1 MVRGNTK
8 DKEDDIGQFEE
19 LGRLTGELAHEIK
32 NPLSTIKVN
41 LKLAAEDLETA
52 KSQSEGSQSGQHLT
66 RALRK
71 IAVIQREA
79 DRLEQILEA
88 FLRYFDRAEPQKA
101 GVDINDLVGDMVD
114 FYSPQAQ
121 SHSITV
127 RLGLSAKP
135 LICKIDA
142 DMLKQVMLNL
152 FLNAQ
157 QAISTGGELI
167 VKTARRK
174 RYARI
179 QVSDTG
185 CGISP
190 DKLPKIFDAYYSSR
204 PGGSG
209 LGLATARKIVEAH
222 NGSIS
227 VDSEPGKGTSFTIE
241 LPLQQ
246 DE

>member
-1 MVRGNTK
+1 MRRSRYLGSGK
-8 DKEDDIGQFEE
+8 DKRQRRRSRGI
-19 LGRLTGELAHEIK
+19 AHEIK
-32 NPLSTIKVN
+32 NPLSTLKIN

-52 KSQSEGSQSGQHLT
+52 KSQAGGSQGGQHLT

-79 DRLEQILEA
+79 GRLEQILEA
-88 FLRYFDRAEPQKA
+88 FLRYFDRTEPQKA
-101 GVDINDLVGDMVD
+101 SVDMNALVSDMVD

-127 RLGLSAKP
+127 RLGLSGEP
-135 LICKIDA
+135 LICRIDA

-167 VKTARRK
+167 VRTTRRK
-174 RYARI
+174 GYAQI
-179 QVSDTG
+179 QISDTG

-190 DKLPKIFDAYYSSR
+190 DKLPRIFDAYYSSR

-227 VDSEPGKGTSFTIE
+227 VDSEPGQGTSFTIE

-246 DE
+246 NE